1 MLIKSEV
8 PFPFLGMNWTMAEL
22 LPKFSLETM
31 YWKLSL
37 YSLCPVHLSILN
49 FSASP
54 ICCWNSWMCH
64 KGRCLKF
71 LYISVGNQP
80 NLISNDPWEVR
91 QCSVCLCA
99 LGGSRDSQ
107 QEKWLPT
114 QPVYILFP
122 CIIQGLRSNDVFLWW
137 ISTTKCVAVLKS
149 SLFVANQHW
158 RCCCHCPSPQKPSSN
173 ITSGHEQ

>member
-8 PFPFLGMNWTMAEL
+8 PFPLLGMNWTMAEL
-22 LPKFSLETM
+22 SPKFSLETM

-37 YSLCPVHLSILN
+37 YSLCPVPLSILN

-64 KGRCLKF
+64 KRRRLKF
-71 LYISVGNQP
+71 LYISVGNQA
-80 NLISNDPWEVR
+80 NLISNDPWDVR

-107 QEKWLPT
+107 QEKWLST

-122 CIIQGLRSNDVFLWW
+122 CIIQGLRSNDVFYDGLAPQSVLLCFRAVCLGL
-137 ISTTKCVAVLKS
+137 ISIDGVVVVVPHPKK
-149 SLFVANQHW
+149 H
-158 RCCCHCPSPQKPSSN
+158 PQ
-173 ITSGHEQ
+173 T

>member
-1 MLIKSEV
+1 
-8 PFPFLGMNWTMAEL
+8 MNWTMAEL
-22 LPKFSLETM
+22 SPKFSLETM
-31 YWKLSL
+31 HWKLSL
-37 YSLCPVHLSILN
+37 YSLCPVPLSILI

-54 ICCWNSWMCH
+54 NSWMCH

-71 LYISVGNQP
+71 LYISVGNQS
-80 NLISNDPWEVR
+80 NLISNDPWDGR

-122 CIIQGLRSNDVFLWW
+122 CIIQGLRLNDVFYDGLALQSVLLCFRAVCLWL
-137 ISTTKCVAVLKS
+137 ISIDGVVVVVPRPK
-149 SLFVANQHW
+149 NH
-158 RCCCHCPSPQKPSSN
+158 PQ
-173 ITSGHEQ
+173 T